1 MKLQAAVLSLAI
13 AARGAGSPA
22 DPPAP
27 QFFPSSD
34 PALQALP
41 FSEAVRIGDLLFV
54 SGQIGNA
61 PGTLDLVPGGIEA
74 EARRALENM
83 RAILERHGSSL
94 ERVVKCTVFLADM
107 REWPAFNEAYRRFF
121 TRGFPARSALGAS
134 GLARGARVE
143 IECVASVGPPK
154 PGPAPPAA
162 PHR

>member
-1 MKLQAAVLSLAI
+1 MKLPAAVLSVAI

-27 QFFPSSD
+27 QFFPSAD
-34 PALQALP
+34 PALAALP
-41 FSEAVRIGDLLFV
+41 FSEAVRAGDLLFV

-74 EARRALENM
+74 ESRQALENM

-94 ERVVKCTVFLADM
+94 DRVVKCTVFLADM
-107 REWPAFNEAYRRFF
+107 REWPAFNEVYRRFF
-121 TRGFPARSALGAS
+121 ARSLPARSALGAS

-143 IECVASVGPPK
+143 IECVAAVGPHRPK
-154 PGPAPPAA
+154 TRTTASS
-162 PHR
+162 R

>member
-1 MKLQAAVLSLAI
+1 MKLRAAVLSLAI
-13 AARGAGSPA
+13 AARAAGSPA

-27 QFFPSSD
+27 QFFPSPD
-34 PALQALP
+34 PALAALP
-41 FSEAVRIGDLLFV
+41 FSEAVQTGDLLFV

-94 ERVVKCTVFLADM
+94 DRVVKCTVFLADM
-107 REWPAFNEAYRRFF
+107 REWPAFNEVYRRYF
-121 TRGFPARSALGAS
+121 TRGLPARSALGAS

-143 IECVASVGPPK
+143 IECVASVGPK
-154 PGPAPPAA
+154 PGPGNPP
-162 PHR
+162 PEGRR